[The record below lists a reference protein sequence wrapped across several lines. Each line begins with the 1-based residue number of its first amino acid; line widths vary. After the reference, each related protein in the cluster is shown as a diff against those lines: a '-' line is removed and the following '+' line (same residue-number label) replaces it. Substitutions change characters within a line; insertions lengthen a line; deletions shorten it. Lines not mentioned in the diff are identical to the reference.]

1 MIKPL
6 SWLLCLFM
14 SLFLQANE
22 PQKLVFAPLPTQSEE
37 SVFKTFSPMVRY
49 LEKTLHVSISFHFS
63 HSYEALLTDIH
74 QGIVDIA
81 YLGPLPYIELKATS
95 AFVEPLVFFN
105 KANGKP
111 LYRCVLV
118 AWGDSYAPLSK
129 LNNYHSF
136 ALTDPL
142 STCGFLSVSGLLRG
156 AKHFL
161 DEHPFSY
168 LGTHDEVALSVV
180 KGRFDYGGVEEDVAH
195 RYQHLGLSIVAQT
208 NLIPS
213 FALVA
218 NTQTLSPNLQQK
230 VTEALLNAPESEYQM
245 WGKGIN
251 KGVSLA
257 NDDVYAPVRIMRL
270 ENLVSQRGTVQ

>member
-1 MIKPL
+1 
-6 SWLLCLFM
+6 M
-14 SLFLQANE
+14 SLSLQANE
-22 PQKLVFAPLPTQSEE
+22 PQKLVFAPSLIQSEE
-37 SVFKTFSPMVRY
+37 SVFKTFAPMVHY

-63 HSYEALLTDIH
+63 RSYEALLADIH
-74 QGIVDIA
+74 QGVVDIA

-118 AWGDSYAPLSK
+118 AWGDSYEPLSK

-142 STCGFLSVSGLLRG
+142 STCGYLSVSGLLRD
-156 AKHFL
+156 AEQSL
-161 DEHPFSY
+161 NEHPFSY
-168 LGTHDEVALSVV
+168 LRTHDEVALSVV
-180 KGRFDYGGVEEDVAH
+180 KGRFNYGGVEEDAAH

-208 NLIPS
+208 DLLPS

-218 NTQTLSPNLQQK
+218 NTQTLSPSLQQK
-230 VTEALLNAPESEYQM
+230 ITEALLNAPESEYQM

-270 ENLVSQRGTVQ
+270 KNLASQQGTVQ